1 MENMMELEDMMYSI
15 RCQECP
21 EGFPVVVGPQ
31 NSLEELTIKGQSVS
45 EKIFF
50 IHTTSGVGTF
60 FDLVRTN

>member
-31 NSLEELTIKGQSVS
+31 NTLEELIIKGQSVS
-45 EKIFF
+45 EGIFF
-50 IHTTSGVGTF
+50 YTHYHPALNIMAPI
-60 FDLVRTN
+60 